1 MLLITGSGRSGSTF
15 LIRLLGKLGLN
26 LLPECEHELREGS
39 ARQGL
44 EGRAQTLS
52 VKLHQFRNA
61 DVFRSPG
68 SLNHLSIR
76 QLRAPAPSGVEK
88 EIASLGADVV
98 KSPHIALVLEDWLRI
113 RNDVEGVI
121 FCVRKLEDVLEFY
134 RSFLPRTAKEPEL
147 IRNFYFLWGRA
158 FHAAAS
164 ANVATATLQF
174 PRMIDDP
181 QYLWNRLAPLL
192 LRRVKRERFMR
203 VFRQTVLPRRKSS

>member
-15 LIRLLGKLGLN
+15 LIRLLGKLGLS
-26 LLPECEHELREGS
+26 LLPECEHELHEGS

-68 SLNHLSIR
+68 SLNHLSVQ
-76 QLRAPAPSGVEK
+76 QLRAPAPRAVEK

-113 RNDVEGVI
+113 RKDVEGVI
-121 FCVRKLEDVLEFY
+121 FCVRKIEDVLEFY
-134 RSFLPRTAKEPEL
+134 RSFLPRNVREPEL

-164 ANVATATLQF
+164 AGVSIATLQF
-174 PRMIDDP
+174 PRMVDDP
-181 QYLWNRLAPLL
+181 GYLWNRLGPHIS
-192 LRRVKRERFMR
+192 RRVNRDRFMR